1 MKNLTYLLIFFS
13 FSYSQCDYSNESDC
27 MQNESCEWSHNYQTM
42 NCSNFGSSSSC
53 ENYAEYGCSWE
64 FSWGGWQ
71 NYGSSCVGGSFQ
83 VDNGSC
89 QEVEL
94 PDCSEL
100 DQNLCNHPAY
110 GEGCEW
116 IDGISGCEGINSE
129 FYCNNNNCDWV
140 EDIEIGQCSQFDN
153 SENSCTDYPGECY
166 WDEDITYGSCNGYD
180 NNQWACNNAQGC
192 YWDCYYGYCGCNGQ
206 EITGVDTEC
215 IGQYEIDNGYCEGES
230 GYCQEV
236 EILECSE
243 LDQNLC
249 NHPAYGEGCEWIAN
263 IESGYCS
270 EFNNSYSSCSAIDDC
285 NWTSYQQECTGGAP
299 SDCPEEGCGY
309 SWLEYQCTGSYTVSY
324 CGGGYYE
331 IDNGYCEETMEY
343 QMGDVNQDDN
353 VDILDIVIVVDAI
366 INGGVYIAEADM
378 NSDGSLNILDAVS
391 MVGIILDS

>member
-1 MKNLTYLLIFFS
+1 MRNLTYLLMFFS
-13 FSYSQCDYSNESDC
+13 FVYSQCNYSNESDC
-27 MQNESCEWSHNYQTM
+27 IQNQNCEWSHNYQTM
-42 NCSNFGSSSSC
+42 NCSNFGNSTSC

-71 NYGSSCVGGSFQ
+71 NYGSSCVGGTFQ

-89 QEVEL
+89 QEVEM

-100 DQNLCNHPAY
+100 DQNLCNHPTY
-110 GEGCEW
+110 GEGC
-116 IDGISGCEGINSE
+116 
-129 FYCNNNNCDWV
+129 
-140 EDIEIGQCSQFDN
+140 Q
-153 SENSCTDYPGECY
+153 
-166 WDEDITYGSCNGYD
+166 
-180 NNQWACNNAQGC
+180 
-192 YWDCYYGYCGCNGQ
+192 
-206 EITGVDTEC
+206 
-215 IGQYEIDNGYCEGES
+215 
-230 GYCQEV
+230 
-236 EILECSE
+236 
-243 LDQNLC
+243 
-249 NHPAYGEGCEWIAN
+249 WIAN
-263 IESGYCS
+263 IESGYCP

-353 VDILDIVIVVDAI
+353 LDILDIVIVVDAI

>member
-1 MKNLTYLLIFFS
+1 VKNLTYLLMFFS
-13 FSYSQCDYSNESDC
+13 FVYSQCDYSNESDC

-83 VDNGSC
+83 VDNGFC

-116 IDGISGCEGINSE
+116 VDGLADCEGINSE

-140 EDIEIGQCSQFDN
+140 EDIDFGYCSEFDQNSSACDATPGCYGAYQYPGWYSGWYCAGGTYQIDN
-153 SENSCTDYPGECY
+153 S
-166 WDEDITYGSCNGYD
+166 
-180 NNQWACNNAQGC
+180 
-192 YWDCYYGYCGCNGQ
+192 
-206 EITGVDTEC
+206 
-215 IGQYEIDNGYCEGES
+215 YCEGES
-230 GYCQEV
+230 GYC
-236 EILECSE
+236 
-243 LDQNLC
+243 
-249 NHPAYGEGCEWIAN
+249 
-263 IESGYCS
+263 
-270 EFNNSYSSCSAIDDC
+270 
-285 NWTSYQQECTGGAP
+285 
-299 SDCPEEGCGY
+299 
-309 SWLEYQCTGSYTVSY
+309 
-324 CGGGYYE
+324 
-331 IDNGYCEETMEY
+331 EETIEY
-343 QMGDVNQDDN
+343 QMGDINQDGN

-378 NSDGSLNILDAVS
+378 NNDGSLNILDAVS
-391 MVGIILDS
+391 MVGVILDS